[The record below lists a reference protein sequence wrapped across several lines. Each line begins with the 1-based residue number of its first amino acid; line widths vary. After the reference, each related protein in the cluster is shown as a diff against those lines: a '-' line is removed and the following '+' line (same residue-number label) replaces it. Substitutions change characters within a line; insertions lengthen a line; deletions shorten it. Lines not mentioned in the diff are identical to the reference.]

1 MILKLIPIFDT
12 YQYQYD
18 HHIITMSNQIELRHF
33 TYFLAVAQELHFRKA
48 AEKLFISQPGLS
60 RQIRQMEEI
69 LETQLFERNK
79 KKVALTPA
87 GHYLK
92 KEVEY
97 IFNHLENVERQ
108 LKLVGDGSN
117 GELRIGF
124 LGSAMQ
130 EVVPKLLLQ
139 IKEKY
144 PKVKS
149 TLEELSNFAQVDA
162 VLNDQLDM
170 GFVRLSRVPNDLQME
185 TVYRDTFSLVLPERY
200 PMITREFEGM
210 HQFVND
216 EFILFSQ
223 AYSPLYY
230 DTIMSICQDAGFAP
244 KISHKSV
251 HAHTI
256 FKLVENHMGIAIVPT
271 SLQNGFQMRVKFIEL
286 KHIPQRAELAVIW
299 KKEHTNPV
307 LKNCMKLL
315 LGA

>member
-1 MILKLIPIFDT
+1 
-12 YQYQYD
+12 
-18 HHIITMSNQIELRHF
+18 MSNQIKLRHL

-60 RQIRQMEEI
+60 RQVKQMEEI

-97 IFNHLENVERQ
+97 IFNHLEKVERQ
-108 LKLVGDGSN
+108 LKLVGDGNS

-130 EVVPKLLLQ
+130 QVIPKLLLGL
-139 IKEKY
+139 KENY
-144 PKVKS
+144 PKVKTS
-149 TLEELSNFAQVDA
+149 LEELSNVSQVDA
-162 VLNDQLDM
+162 VLKDKLDI
-170 GFVRLSRVPNDLQME
+170 GFVRVSRVPSTLEMK
-185 TVYRDTFSLVLPERY
+185 TVFTDTFSLVLPERY
-200 PMITREFEGM
+200 PMLTREFDGM
-210 HQFVND
+210 QRFANED
-216 EFILFSQ
+216 FILFSQ

-230 DTIMSICQDAGFAP
+230 DTIISICKDAGFAP
-244 KISHKSV
+244 KVSHKSV

-271 SLQNGFQMRVKFIEL
+271 SLQNGFQMRVKFVEL
-286 KHIPQRAELAVIW
+286 KDIPQRAELSVIW

-307 LKNCMKLL
+307 LKNCMELL
-315 LGA
+315 LEDKF

>member
-1 MILKLIPIFDT
+1 
-12 YQYQYD
+12 
-18 HHIITMSNQIELRHF
+18 MSNQIELRHL

-60 RQIRQMEEI
+60 RQIKQMEDI

-87 GHYLK
+87 GYYLK
-92 KEVEY
+92 TEVEY
-97 IFNHLENVERQ
+97 IFNHLEKVERQ
-108 LKLVGDGSN
+108 LKLVGDGNS

-130 EVVPKLLLQ
+130 QVIPQLLLQ
-139 IKEKY
+139 IKENY
-144 PKVKS
+144 PKVKTS
-149 TLEELSNFAQVDA
+149 LEELSNFAQVDG

-170 GFVRLSRVPNDLQME
+170 GFVRVSRVPSTLEMK
-185 TVYRDTFSLVLPERY
+185 TVFTDTFSLVLPERY
-200 PMITREFEGM
+200 PILTREFEGM
-210 HQFVND
+210 HQFAND
-216 EFILFSQ
+216 DFILFSQ

-230 DTIMSICQDAGFAP
+230 ETIMSICKDAGFAP

-286 KHIPQRAELAVIW
+286 KNIPQCAELSVIW

-307 LKNCMKLL
+307 LKNCMELL
-315 LGA
+315 LDEKNSYL

>member
-1 MILKLIPIFDT
+1 
-12 YQYQYD
+12 
-18 HHIITMSNQIELRHF
+18 MSNQIELRHL

-60 RQIRQMEEI
+60 RQIKQMEEI
-69 LETQLFERNK
+69 LKTQLFERSK

-92 KEVEY
+92 KEVEF
-97 IFNHLENVERQ
+97 IFNHMEKIERQ
-108 LKLVGDGSN
+108 LKLVGDGNS

-130 EVVPKLLLQ
+130 QVIPKLLLE
-139 IKEKY
+139 IKENY
-144 PKVKS
+144 PKVKTS
-149 TLEELSNFAQVDA
+149 LEELSNFAQVDA

-170 GFVRLSRVPNDLQME
+170 GFVRVARVPSTLQMK
-185 TVYRDTFSLVLPERY
+185 TVFTDTFSLVLPERY
-200 PMITREFEGM
+200 PMLTREFDGM
-210 HQFVND
+210 QRFANED
-216 EFILFSQ
+216 FILFSQ

-244 KISHKSV
+244 KVSHKSV

-271 SLQNGFQMRVKFIEL
+271 SLQNGFQMRVKFVEL
-286 KHIPQRAELAVIW
+286 KDIPQRAELSVIW

-307 LKNCMKLL
+307 LKNCMELL
-315 LGA
+315 LEDKF